1 MTKKHIVGASASTL
15 TDLSSNM
22 TFKVRFILFKRQLEG
37 VDVSWTLTK
46 QVGVHVDCLDVRTFA
61 RAHWCAKFGYIC
73 ELTQELS
80 VDSVKLGIL
89 DLGRNDVSQIITVL
103 NLGVFSSKFGAGRH
117 LKMLA
122 SGSDGSCIGLGIFL
136 EWFQISPLEKRLI
149 ILFNLACAATLSW
162 IQAPKVF
169 SLKSTLL
176 GFKGL
181 ALTLIARHL

>member
-1 MTKKHIVGASASTL
+1 MSS
-15 TDLSSNM
+15 DL
-22 TFKVRFILFKRQLEG
+22 TFKVRFILFERHLEG

-73 ELTQELS
+73 ELMQELS
-80 VDSVKLGIL
+80 DDCVIL
-89 DLGRNDVSQIITVL
+89 RIWDLGWNELCQIITVL
-103 NLGVFSSKFGAGRH
+103 NLVVFSSKFGAGRH

-122 SGSDGSCIGLGIFL
+122 SGSDGSCFGLGIFL
-136 EWFQISPLEKRLI
+136 EWFQISPLVKRLI
-149 ILFNLACAATLSW
+149 ILFNLSRAATLSW

-169 SLKSTLL
+169 GLKSTLL

-181 ALTLIARHL
+181 ALTLIAHHL